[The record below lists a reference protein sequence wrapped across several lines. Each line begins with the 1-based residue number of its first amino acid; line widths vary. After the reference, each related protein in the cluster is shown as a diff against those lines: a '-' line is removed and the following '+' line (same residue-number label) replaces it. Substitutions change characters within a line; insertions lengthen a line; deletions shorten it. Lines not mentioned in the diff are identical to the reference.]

1 MTSAPSPALPPV
13 LILGA
18 RSDMARACAHGFAE
32 RGHPIQLAARDP
44 ETLTEMKTD
53 LELRYRVA
61 VTTHAFDVLDLDSHA
76 AFLDGLP
83 DDPRIALC
91 AVGIMGEQTDNEV
104 DMAAHSRVLRTNFEG
119 PANIFAHLANR
130 FAKRGSGTI
139 IGISSVAGLRGR
151 ATNYIYGSAKAGF
164 TAYLSGLRNRLT
176 GLDVHVVTVLPG
188 FVNTAMTADLDL
200 PEKLTAEPEEVAKA
214 VLRAVDKKKNVI
226 YVRPIWQL
234 VMTIICNIPE
244 PVFKKLKI

>member
-1 MTSAPSPALPPV
+1 MSTPLPPV

-18 RSDMARACAHGFAE
+18 RSDMARACAQAFAE

-44 ETLTEMKTD
+44 GLLDQMKTD
-53 LELRYRVA
+53 LELRHRVE
-61 VTTHAFDVLDLDSHA
+61 VTCHAFDVLDLAGHG

-83 DDPRIALC
+83 QEPRIAIC
-91 AVGIMGEQTDNEV
+91 AVGLMGEQDNNEA
-104 DMAAHSRVLRTNFEG
+104 DMDAHSRVLRTNFEG
-119 PANIFAHLANR
+119 PAAIFAELANR
-130 FAKRGSGTI
+130 FGARGSGCLV
-139 IGISSVAGLRGR
+139 GISSVAGLRGR
-151 ATNYIYGSAKAGF
+151 ATNYVYGAAKAGF
-164 TAYLSGLRNRLT
+164 TAYLSGLRNRLA
-176 GLDVHVVTVLPG
+176 GLGVHVITVLPG

-200 PEKLTAEPEEVAKA
+200 PEKLTAEPEEVATA
-214 VLRAVDKKKNVI
+214 ILRAVDKQKNVI